1 MSLYRTCSFC
11 LPIASL
17 SLVYHPF
24 PTFRLPAW
32 NLNPRVCNY
41 RFDIS
46 CVFCFPIFLWFLN
59 SASSYDHSQL
69 FPHNGEA
76 RLLNSPSTLSAA
88 RDSCIMSERHWLC
101 RTLHKMK
108 TQDSLFKNIKHF
120 KMVTTEHETKDWLL
134 LEVGCEATVQRERRA
149 ERPFLVKFPSSA
161 ILLNHLV
168 ILAQMQYL

>member
-11 LPIASL
+11 LPVASL
-17 SLVYHPF
+17 ALVYHPF

-32 NLNPRVCNY
+32 NLNPRVCNC

-46 CVFCFPIFLWFLN
+46 CVFCFPVFLWFLN

-88 RDSCIMSERHWLC
+88 KDSCVMSDGTDFVGLC
-101 RTLHKMK
+101 TKWKHRIPCSKVLSISRWWQQSMKQRTGSFWRWDVRQQSRGNSELRDH
-108 TQDSLFKNIKHF
+108 S
-120 KMVTTEHETKDWLL
+120 
-134 LEVGCEATVQRERRA
+134 
-149 ERPFLVKFPSSA
+149 
-161 ILLNHLV
+161 
-168 ILAQMQYL
+168 